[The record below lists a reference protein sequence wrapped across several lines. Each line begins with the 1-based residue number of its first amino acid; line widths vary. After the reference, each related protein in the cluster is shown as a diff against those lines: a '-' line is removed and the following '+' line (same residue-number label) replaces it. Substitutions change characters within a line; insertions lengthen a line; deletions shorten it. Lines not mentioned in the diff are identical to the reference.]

1 MSTRTSQGRSR
12 RASAALIALG
22 VGLTLPATAGAQ
34 DVGVRTESELG
45 GYVADAQGA
54 ALSVLVFEPV
64 VPLPV
69 DPGKPHL
76 QAEYAYT
83 RSELSTGP
91 QSRAVASTLWPGPTI
106 GDGFATIAAFTGL
119 PEQDYPIKADARYP
133 DGPIDHAQEVTPG
146 VGMQAVA
153 YGLDVVAK
161 AQNGE
166 SPSTDLA
173 DLGQFESESY
183 ATEIDGAIVTG
194 VVSSASDVTLAGGAI
209 TIDSV
214 VTELTATS
222 DGVNASTSGSTTVT
236 GLTIAGQGYAIDE
249 DGLRPIADGE
259 GEALAEFPLNE
270 VLPPEAQETLGFQV
284 ELLDHVEEVDGN
296 MASREAGGVRITT
309 GFDTLLDTLP
319 TAEVEAALLEALGPQ
334 AYYETVGPIFALG
347 PRIEYVIANGAVSS
361 RANLPLTFTF
371 PPLPTVPTGPGLQ
384 NPAPTSTPPATPT
397 SSPATAS
404 PRPSTA
410 PSLPTPSL
418 AEPQIASPTVPAP
431 TVVAA
436 PELEPVAL
444 PLGTGVSSGLAL
456 LGFALAGLGAFGLSR
471 FSLLGLAGSCAQGAP
486 TDVPNL
492 KGD

>member
-1 MSTRTSQGRSR
+1 MSTRTSHRRSR
-12 RASAALIALG
+12 RASAALLALG

-83 RSELSTGP
+83 RTELSTGP

-106 GDGFATIAAFTGL
+106 GDGFSTIASFTGL
-119 PEQDYPIKADARYP
+119 PEQDYPLKADARYP

-183 ATEIDGAIVTG
+183 ATEIDGAIVTR

-222 DGVNASTSGSTTVT
+222 DGVTGSTSGTTTVT
-236 GLTIAGQGYAIDE
+236 GLTIAGQGYALDQ
-249 DGLRPIADGE
+249 DGLRPVTDGE
-259 GEALAEFPLNE
+259 GDALVEFPVNG
-270 VLPPEAQETLGFQV
+270 VLPAEAQEALGFQV
-284 ELLDHVEEVDGN
+284 ELLDHVEDVDGN
-296 MASREAGGVRITT
+296 AASREAGGVRITT
-309 GFDTLLDTLP
+309 GFDTLFDALP
-319 TAEVEAALLEALGPQ
+319 TGDLEAALLETLGPQ
-334 AYYETVGPIFALG
+334 TYYETIGPIFALG
-347 PRIEYVIANGAVSS
+347 PRIEYVIANGRVTS

-371 PPLPTVPTGPGLQ
+371 PPLPPLPPPPAVGPPT
-384 NPAPTSTPPATPT
+384 ATPTSTPTSNPTGVAT
-397 SSPATAS
+397 
-404 PRPSTA
+404 PRPSST
-410 PSLPTPSL
+410 PTLPTPSL
-418 AEPQIASPTVPAP
+418 AEPQIASPEVPVPGAVP
-431 TVVAA
+431 A

-456 LGFALAGLGAFGLSR
+456 LGFAFDGLGAFGLSR

>member
-1 MSTRTSQGRSR
+1 MSTRTSHRLSR
-12 RASAALIALG
+12 RASAGLLVLG

-34 DVGVRTESELG
+34 DVGVRTDSELG
-45 GYVADAQGA
+45 GYVAKAQGA
-54 ALSVLVFEPV
+54 GLSILVFEPV
-64 VPLPV
+64 IPLPV
-69 DPGKPHL
+69 DPGTPHL
-76 QAEYAYT
+76 QAQYSYT
-83 RSELSTGP
+83 RTELSTGP
-91 QSRAVASTLWPGPTI
+91 QSRALASTLWPGSTI
-106 GDGFATIAAFTGL
+106 GDGFATIAMFTGL
-119 PEQDYPIKADARYP
+119 PEQDYPVKADARYP

-166 SPSTDLA
+166 SPNTDVA

-183 ATEIDGAIVTG
+183 ATEMDGAIVTR
-194 VVSSASDVTLAGGAI
+194 VISSASDVTLAGGAI

-222 DGVNASTSGSTTVT
+222 DGVTADTSGTTTVT
-236 GLTIAGQGYAIDE
+236 GLTIAGQGYALDQN
-249 DGLRPIADGE
+249 GLRPLSDGE
-259 GEALAEFPLNE
+259 GESLLDFPLNE
-270 VLPPEAQETLGFQV
+270 VLPAEAQEALGFQI

-296 MASREAGGVRITT
+296 AASREAGGVRITT

-319 TAEVEAALLEALGPQ
+319 SAEAEAALLAALGPEV
-334 AYYETVGPIFALG
+334 YYETAGPVFALG
-347 PRIEYVIANGAVSS
+347 PRIEYVIANGVVTS

-371 PPLPTVPTGPGLQ
+371 PPLPPI
-384 NPAPTSTPPATPT
+384 PAPPAVTPQPTTTPGTTTVSPTTAARPVTS
-397 SSPATAS
+397 
-404 PRPSTA
+404 
-410 PSLPTPSL
+410 PSLPTPAL
-418 AEPQIASPTVPAP
+418 AEPQIASPSVPAP

-444 PLGTGVSSGLAL
+444 PLGEGVSSGLAL